1 MLNQICG
8 VLVSCI
14 STNKYAMGQWLKYPI
29 GMAEPAYT
37 VASDSETT
45 GEEKLS
51 ATFSETAIGIDI
63 GTSQCSVA
71 VWNGSQV
78 ELLKNTRNQKMMRSY
93 VTFKDENPSGG
104 VSSQLVNEQ
113 DVLSGAA
120 IFNMKRLIGRVDT
133 DPVVH
138 SSKSLPFLV
147 QTLGIGVRP
156 LIAALVN
163 NVWRSTT
170 PEEVVAIFLVELKAM
185 AEIRRF
191 QLTRIERA
199 CAMAGLHVLRLMPE
213 PTAVALLYAQ
223 QNVSQNT
230 NTGSEKI
237 ALIFNMGAGYCD
249 VAVTATAGG
258 VSQIKALA
266 GSAIGGE
273 DLLQNMMRHLLP
285 DSESLLTS
293 CGLDDIKSVG
303 LLRVATQEAIHSL
316 SSQTNVQV
324 DVDLG
329 NGTKICKV
337 VDRGEFEEVNQDV
350 FDKCASLIIQCLHD
364 AKVDTEDVSDVIV
377 VGGCSYI
384 PKIKSLVM
392 GTCKKQE
399 LYKGMNPLEAA
410 VSGAALEGA
419 VASGLSDP
427 FGSLDLLTI
436 QATPL
441 AIGIRADGNNF
452 VPIIPRSTTMPA
464 QKDLIFTT
472 AHDNQ
477 AEALIIVYE
486 GEGKKVEENH
496 LLGYFKITGIP
507 LAPKGVPE
515 IRRAAS
521 FGWGL
526 DAGSHQPVNP
536 VMGVRMPTVDDGH
549 GWCAEALN
557 RVYGSNLDLFFTTAH
572 DNQAEALIIVYEG
585 EGKKVEEN
593 HLLGYFKITGIPL
606 APKGVP
612 EIRVILDID
621 ASSVLRVL
629 AGVLMPGS
637 HQPVNPVMGVRMPTV
652 DDGHG
657 WCAEALNRVYGSN
670 LDL

>member
-1 MLNQICG
+1 
-8 VLVSCI
+8 
-14 STNKYAMGQWLKYPI
+14 
-29 GMAEPAYT
+29 MAEPAYT

-45 GEEKLS
+45 GEEKS
-51 ATFSETAIGIDI
+51 SSTFSETAIGIDI
-63 GTSQCSVA
+63 GTSQCCVA

-104 VSSQLVNEQ
+104 VSSQLSNEQ
-113 DVLSGAA
+113 DMLSGAA

-185 AEIRRF
+185 AEIQLKRPIKNVVLTIPASFNRF

-223 QNVSQNT
+223 QNTSQNT

-293 CGLDDIKSVG
+293 HGLDDIKSVG
-303 LLRVATQEAIHSL
+303 LLRVATQDAIHSL
-316 SSQTNVQV
+316 SSQTTVQV

-337 VDRGEFEEVNQDV
+337 VDRGEFEEITKMCLISVR
-350 FDKCASLIIQCLHD
+350 AS
-364 AKVDTEDVSDVIV
+364 
-377 VGGCSYI
+377 
-384 PKIKSLVM
+384 
-392 GTCKKQE
+392 
-399 LYKGMNPLEAA
+399 
-410 VSGAALEGA
+410 
-419 VASGLSDP
+419 
-427 FGSLDLLTI
+427 
-436 QATPL
+436 
-441 AIGIRADGNNF
+441 
-452 VPIIPRSTTMPA
+452 
-464 QKDLIFTT
+464 
-472 AHDNQ
+472 
-477 AEALIIVYE
+477 
-486 GEGKKVEENH
+486 
-496 LLGYFKITGIP
+496 
-507 LAPKGVPE
+507 
-515 IRRAAS
+515 
-521 FGWGL
+521 
-526 DAGSHQPVNP
+526 
-536 VMGVRMPTVDDGH
+536 
-549 GWCAEALN
+549 
-557 RVYGSNLDLFFTTAH
+557 
-572 DNQAEALIIVYEG
+572 
-585 EGKKVEEN
+585 
-593 HLLGYFKITGIPL
+593 
-606 APKGVP
+606 
-612 EIRVILDID
+612 
-621 ASSVLRVL
+621 
-629 AGVLMPGS
+629 
-637 HQPVNPVMGVRMPTV
+637 
-652 DDGHG
+652 
-657 WCAEALNRVYGSN
+657 
-670 LDL
+670 